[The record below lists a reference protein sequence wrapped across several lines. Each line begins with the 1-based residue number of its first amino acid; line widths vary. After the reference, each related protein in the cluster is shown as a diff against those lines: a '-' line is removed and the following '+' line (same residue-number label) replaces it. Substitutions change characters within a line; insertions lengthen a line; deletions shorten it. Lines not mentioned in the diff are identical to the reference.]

1 MKPIPNDLYE
11 KIERVS
17 DKIRADFRQRGIVI
31 PVKNTDGSIN
41 IGRFRVVNQH
51 TGFYAIYNSNG
62 EVIVEGINLPQTAA
76 LIANDLALGRILDP
90 RIVKQDQEYGFA
102 LFKETLYGH
111 RAKDTKINFDSF
123 ELAKMKESIAKN
135 RKEQFHRGIV
145 QRFEKLR
152 KLV

>member
-41 IGRFRVVNQH
+41 IGRFRVINQH

-90 RIVKQDQEYGFA
+90 RIVNQDREYGFA

-111 RAKDTKINFDSF
+111 RAKDTKITFDSF
-123 ELAKMKESIAKN
+123 ELSKMKESIAKN
-135 RKEQFHRGIV
+135 RKEMFHRGIV

>member
-17 DKIRADFRQRGIVI
+17 EKVRADFRQRGIVI

-41 IGRFRVVNQH
+41 IGRFRVVNQT
-51 TGFYAIYNSNG
+51 TGFYAVYNSNG

-90 RIVKQDQEYGFA
+90 RIVNQDREYGYA
-102 LFKETLYGH
+102 LFKETLYSQ
-111 RAKDTKINFDSF
+111 RVKDPTRDFNSYELSKI
-123 ELAKMKESIAKN
+123 KESIAKN
-135 RKEQFHRGIV
+135 RREQFQNGIV

>member
-17 DKIRADFRQRGIVI
+17 EKVRADFRQRGIVI
-31 PVKNTDGSIN
+31 PVKNQDGSIN

-51 TGFYAIYNSNG
+51 TGFYAVYNSNG
-62 EVIVEGINLPQTAA
+62 EVIVDGLNLPQTAA

-90 RIVKQDQEYGFA
+90 RIVNQDRQYGYA
-102 LFKETLYGH
+102 LFKETLYNQ
-111 RAKDTKINFDSF
+111 RVKDPTRDFNSYELSKI
-123 ELAKMKESIAKN
+123 KESIAKN
-135 RKEQFHRGIV
+135 RREQFQNGIV

>member
-41 IGRFRVVNQH
+41 IGRFRVINQH

>member
-17 DKIRADFRQRGIVI
+17 DKIRADFHQRGIVI
-31 PVKNTDGSIN
+31 PVKNIDGSIN

-51 TGFYAIYNSNG
+51 TGFYAVYNNKD
-62 EVIVEGINLPQTAA
+62 EIVVDSINLPQTAA
-76 LIANDLALGRILDP
+76 LIANDLALGRILDT
-90 RIVKQDQEYGFA
+90 RMVAQDREYGYA
-102 LFKETLYGH
+102 LFKETLYN
-111 RAKDTKINFDSF
+111 RRIKDTKINFESF

-135 RKEQFHRGIV
+135 RKEIFHRGIV

>member
-11 KIERVS
+11 KIEQVS

-31 PVKNTDGSIN
+31 PLKNTDGSIN

-51 TGFYAIYNSNG
+51 TGFYAVYDSKD

-76 LIANDLALGRILDP
+76 LIANDLALGRILDN
-90 RIVKQDQEYGFA
+90 RIVNQDREYGFA

-111 RAKDTKINFDSF
+111 RAKDPKRDFDSF
-123 ELAKMKESIAKN
+123 ELSRMKESIAKN
-135 RKEQFHRGIV
+135 RKEMFHRGIV

>member
-1 MKPIPNDLYE
+1 MKPILNDLYD

-17 DKIRADFRQRGIVI
+17 EKVRADFRQRGIVI

-41 IGRFRVVNQH
+41 IGRFRVINQH

>member
-51 TGFYAIYNSNG
+51 TGFYAVYDSKD

-90 RIVKQDQEYGFA
+90 RIVNQDREYGFA
-102 LFKETLYGH
+102 LFKETLYNH
-111 RAKDTKINFDSF
+111 RVKDPKLNFDSY
-123 ELAKMKESIAKN
+123 ELSKIKEAIAKN
-135 RKEQFHRGIV
+135 RKEQFQRGIV

>member
-17 DKIRADFRQRGIVI
+17 EKVRADFRQRGIVI
-31 PVKNTDGSIN
+31 PVKNSDGSIN
-41 IGRFRVVNQH
+41 IGRFRVVNQT
-51 TGFYAIYNSNG
+51 TGFYAVYNSNG

-90 RIVKQDQEYGFA
+90 RIVNQDREYGYA
-102 LFKETLYGH
+102 LFKETLYSQ
-111 RAKDTKINFDSF
+111 RVKDPTRDFNSYELSKI
-123 ELAKMKESIAKN
+123 KESIAKN
-135 RKEQFHRGIV
+135 RREQFQNGIV

>member
-1 MKPIPNDLYE
+1 MKTIPNDLYE

-41 IGRFRVVNQH
+41 IGRFRVINQH
-51 TGFYAIYNSNG
+51 TGFYAVYDHKD
-62 EVIVEGINLPQTAA
+62 EVVVEGINLPQTAA
-76 LIANDLALGRILDP
+76 LIANDLALGRILDN
-90 RIVKQDQEYGFA
+90 RIVNQDREYGFA

-111 RAKDTKINFDSF
+111 RAKDPKRDFDSF
-123 ELAKMKESIAKN
+123 ELSRMKESIAKT
-135 RKEQFHRGIV
+135 RKEHFQQGIV

>member
-17 DKIRADFRQRGIVI
+17 EKVRADFRQRGIVI
-31 PVKNTDGSIN
+31 PVKNSDGSIN
-41 IGRFRVVNQH
+41 IGRFRVVNQN

-90 RIVKQDQEYGFA
+90 RIVNQDREYGFA
-102 LFKETLYGH
+102 LFKETLYNH
-111 RAKDTKINFDSF
+111 RVKDPKLNFDSY
-123 ELAKMKESIAKN
+123 ELSKIKEAIAKN
-135 RKEQFHRGIV
+135 RKEQFQRGIV

>member
-17 DKIRADFRQRGIVI
+17 DKIRDDFHRRGIVI

-51 TGFYAIYNSNG
+51 TGFYAVYNNKN
-62 EVIVEGINLPQTAA
+62 EIVIDGVNLPQTAA
-76 LIANDLALGRILDP
+76 LIANDLALGRILDN
-90 RIVKQDQEYGFA
+90 RIVNQDREYGYA
-102 LFKETLYGH
+102 LFKETLYSH
-111 RAKDTKINFDSF
+111 KVKNNKINFESF

-135 RKEQFHRGIV
+135 RKEMFHRGIV

>member
-41 IGRFRVVNQH
+41 IGRFRVINQH

-62 EVIVEGINLPQTAA
+62 EVVVEGINLPQTAA